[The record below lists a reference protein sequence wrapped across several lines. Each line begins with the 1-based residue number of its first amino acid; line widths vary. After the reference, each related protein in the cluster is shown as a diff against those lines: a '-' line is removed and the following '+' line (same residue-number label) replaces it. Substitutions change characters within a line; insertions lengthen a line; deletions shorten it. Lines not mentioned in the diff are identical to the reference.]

1 MTYLSYSVTESIYRR
16 FGRIIK
22 LVYDYEEN
30 QQQFELDLLTQ
41 KQDHIPQYRHY
52 RATIKR
58 DEYERIIQPYM
69 SDKDKLSFDNFV
81 RIFRPI
87 MMGTYVG
94 DELREAFYL
103 LDKDQSNTI
112 DIVELADFLT
122 IIHPEVT
129 KEVLLHYVGK
139 VDINTYQKLNFDE
152 FTDLIL
158 RGIGRDIVCGHI
170 EMNKINNRN

>member
-1 MTYLSYSVTESIYRR
+1 MTHVSYSVTESIYRR
-16 FGRIIK
+16 YGRIVK

-30 QQQFELDLLTQ
+30 QEQFELDLLPQ

-58 DEYERIIQPYM
+58 DEYERRIQTYM
-69 SDKDKLSFDNFV
+69 SDKDNLSFDNFV
-81 RIFRPI
+81 RILRPI

-94 DELREAFYL
+94 NELQEAFYL

-112 DIVELADFLT
+112 DIDELTDFLS
-122 IIHPEVT
+122 IIHSEIT
-129 KEVLLHYVGK
+129 KEILLHYVGK
-139 VDINTYQKLNFDE
+139 IDIHTDQKLNFDE
-152 FTDLIL
+152 FTDMIL

-170 EMNKINNRN
+170 